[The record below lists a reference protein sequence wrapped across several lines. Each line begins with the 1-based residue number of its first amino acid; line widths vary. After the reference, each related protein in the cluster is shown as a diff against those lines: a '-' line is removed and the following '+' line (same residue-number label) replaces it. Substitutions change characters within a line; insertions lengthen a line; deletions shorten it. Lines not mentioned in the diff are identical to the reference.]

1 MTITSFGKIDG
12 LGDPETIPPWTL
24 SEEGRNRVKRTLPT
38 AGGTSGQVAG
48 DELPSG
54 GGIRPDIILLEGW
67 PETSPPPEGPT
78 KTYKGRDG
86 ESRRVTIV
94 IAELGFSSDLGFQKT
109 VDRKQHNCA
118 PLIKEVEEEG
128 WAVISTVHVI
138 TVGVRA
144 SVPIR
149 NVKVLKSLGIVEN
162 TAQQKV
168 QACMAH
174 IAASHLNRIVPQYR
188 RLCARQSKSNCTPI

>member
-1 MTITSFGKIDG
+1 LTITSFGKIDG
-12 LGDPETIPPWTL
+12 LGDPETIPPWMM

-78 KTYKGRDG
+78 KSYKGRDG

-94 IAELGFSSDLGFQKT
+94 IAELGFSG
-109 VDRKQHNCA
+109 A
-118 PLIKEVEEEG
+118 
-128 WAVISTVHVI
+128 
-138 TVGVRA
+138 
-144 SVPIR
+144 
-149 NVKVLKSLGIVEN
+149 GI
-162 TAQQKV
+162 
-168 QACMAH
+168 
-174 IAASHLNRIVPQYR
+174 
-188 RLCARQSKSNCTPI
+188 